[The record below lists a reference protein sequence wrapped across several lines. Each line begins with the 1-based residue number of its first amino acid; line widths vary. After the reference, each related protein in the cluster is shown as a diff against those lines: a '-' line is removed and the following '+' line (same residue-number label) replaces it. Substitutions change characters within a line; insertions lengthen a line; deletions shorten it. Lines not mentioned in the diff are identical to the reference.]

1 MIDSNP
7 DLTVNEKSGGA
18 KLLLVDTLG
27 FSTNKKVNLSI
38 LIVVVFLL
46 FLYYDKYRVI
56 FYTERGSLPINS
68 RGSDLSKCSQKNC
81 EINDIEEDEGSSG
94 VS

>member
-46 FLYYDKYRVI
+46 FLYMTNIVLFSTLREALYQLI
-56 FYTERGSLPINS
+56 QGIGSF
-68 RGSDLSKCSQKNC
+68 K
-81 EINDIEEDEGSSG
+81 
-94 VS
+94 V